1 MHVRQGAIMG
11 LFDEGNVAIRL
22 GVNEMQPKAI
32 NTHVPYGA
40 DEVAADAIECAR
52 LGAAIVHM
60 HSRTDDGAQALH
72 DDSNGAEIYRRVMAL
87 TARES
92 DIIVEPTNL
101 PRGNDPSLAIDVP
114 HVWSLDDRPPDGTR
128 LEVVNL
134 DGFRFGRAGWDH
146 AEQRLIVING
156 RVWDR
161 DAPFR
166 GPEVIRETLAR
177 GLVPCFGVFDLG
189 DTRMLSA
196 FVAEGIVPQPV
207 LVQIN
212 FFCDLMTGPT
222 PSIEALDAILTE
234 WRRRDIDSELFVF
247 VRAMP
252 DRESYERFFDA
263 AMDRGVHPRVGLG
276 DNPHLFE
283 RNSDMVEHMVELASR
298 KRLTP
303 ASPAELRARIRQSSV
318 VR

>member
-1 MHVRQGAIMG
+1 MG
-11 LFDEGNVAIRL
+11 LLHEGKVAIRV
-22 GVNEMQPKAI
+22 GINEMQPKAI
-32 NTHVPYGA
+32 NPRVPYGA
-40 DEVAADAIECAR
+40 DEVAADAIACAR
-52 LGAAIVHM
+52 AGAAIVHM
-60 HSRTDDGAQALH
+60 HSRTDDGAQALD
-72 DDSNGAEIYRRVMAL
+72 DDSNGAEIYRRAMAS
-87 TARES
+87 TAREC
-92 DIIVEPTNL
+92 DIVVEPTNL

-161 DAPFR
+161 AARFE
-166 GPEVIRETLAR
+166 GPEVVRHTLAR

-196 FVAEGIVPQPV
+196 FVAAGLVPEPV

-222 PSIEALDAILTE
+222 PSIDALDAILAE

-252 DRESYERFFDA
+252 DRASYDAFFA
-263 AMDRGVHPRVGLG
+263 AALDRGVHPRVGLG
-276 DNPHLFE
+276 DNPHLFA

-298 KRLTP
+298 KGLVP
-303 ASPAELRARIRQSSV
+303 ASPAELRSRIRQPSV

>member
-1 MHVRQGAIMG
+1 
-11 LFDEGNVAIRL
+11 
-22 GVNEMQPKAI
+22 
-32 NTHVPYGA
+32 
-40 DEVAADAIECAR
+40 
-52 LGAAIVHM
+52 
-60 HSRTDDGAQALH
+60 
-72 DDSNGAEIYRRVMAL
+72 
-87 TARES
+87 
-92 DIIVEPTNL
+92 
-101 PRGNDPSLAIDVP
+101 
-114 HVWSLDDRPPDGTR
+114 VWSLDDRPPDGTR

-146 AEQRLIVING
+146 AEQRLIVLNG

-161 DAPFR
+161 DATFK
-166 GPEVIRETLAR
+166 GPEVVRETLVR

-196 FVAEGIVPQPV
+196 FVAAGLVPQPV

-222 PSIEALDAILTE
+222 PSIDALDAILAE
-234 WRRRDIDSELFVF
+234 WRRREIDSELFVF

-252 DRESYERFFDA
+252 DRASHDAFFEA
-263 AMDRGVHPRVGLG
+263 AIDRGVHPRVGLG

-283 RNSDMVEHMVELASR
+283 RNSDMVEHVVELVSR
-298 KRLTP
+298 KGLVP
-303 ASPAELRARIRQSSV
+303 ASPAELRSRIRQPSV